1 MSEWKRLLALVRRRG
16 QSPEAYRQFQA
27 QQGKMVLL
35 RLEAQGVSVA
45 GRRVLDLGCGLGG
58 YTEALRERGARVVA
72 ADLSLRTLAG
82 LPRIAP
88 MVCADAL
95 ALPFA
100 DGAFDLVFCASLL
113 EHVPD
118 GAALLREAW
127 RVVRPGGYGYVSFP
141 PFYSPRGGHQFA
153 PFHLLGERAA
163 VWMYRHTRARKVP
176 AWQRGIV
183 ADATTYGRAYHGF
196 GLHRVTIASARRW
209 ARLAG
214 WDVASLST
222 RFAAVNTARW
232 PLLGEFLTW
241 HAEFLLRKPS

>member
-1 MSEWKRLLALVRRRG
+1 
-16 QSPEAYRQFQA
+16 
-27 QQGKMVLL
+27 MVLR
-35 RLEAQGVSVA
+35 RLEAQGVRVA

-58 YTEALRERGARVVA
+58 YTEALREHGARVVA
-72 ADLSLRTLAG
+72 ADLSLPVLAR
-82 LPRIAP
+82 LPRAWP
-88 MVCADAL
+88 RVCADAL

-100 DGAFDLVFCASLL
+100 DGAFDLVFCASLI

-163 VWMYRHTRARKVP
+163 IWMYRHTRARRVP

-183 ADATTYGRAYHGF
+183 ADADTYGRAYHGF
-196 GLHRVTIASARRW
+196 GLHRVTIAAVRRW
-209 ARLAG
+209 AAQAG
-214 WDVASLST
+214 WQIHSLST
-222 RFAAVNTARW
+222 RFSAVNTAAW
-232 PLLGEFLTW
+232 PVIGEFLTW
-241 HAEFLLRKPS
+241 HAEFVLRKRT